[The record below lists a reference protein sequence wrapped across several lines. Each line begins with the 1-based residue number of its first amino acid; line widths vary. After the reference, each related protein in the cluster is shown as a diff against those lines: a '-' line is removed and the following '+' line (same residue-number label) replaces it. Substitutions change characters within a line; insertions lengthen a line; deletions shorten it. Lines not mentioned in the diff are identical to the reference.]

1 MSIICDIIIQIVILE
16 SFSTD
21 TGLRRL
27 HHIDI
32 YLIEG
37 RHIDIARIR
46 VLHFEIADA
55 TAHIP
60 HDILLLPVDTECL
73 CELIISLIYDME
85 GCIVGSLEA
94 PLIEGD
100 E

>member
-1 MSIICDIIIQIVILE
+1 M
-16 SFSTD
+16 
-21 TGLRRL
+21 
-27 HHIDI
+27 
-32 YLIEG
+32 
-37 RHIDIARIR
+37 
-46 VLHFEIADA
+46 LHFEIADA

-60 HDILLLPVDTECL
+60 DDIFLLPVDTECL
-73 CELIISLIYDME
+73 CELIIGLIYDME